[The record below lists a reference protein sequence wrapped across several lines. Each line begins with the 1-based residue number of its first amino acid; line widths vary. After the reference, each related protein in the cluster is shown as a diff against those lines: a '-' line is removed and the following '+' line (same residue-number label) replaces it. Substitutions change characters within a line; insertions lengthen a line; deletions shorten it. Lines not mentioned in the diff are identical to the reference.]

1 MNDNSLEI
9 FKGRMKNSG
18 LRRNER
24 EINRLKNKIVR
35 YRYDSPSLKNV
46 QLNGKNKEMFI
57 DSTSDYDVYTI
68 KSIPNDIF
76 YAGDILT
83 WEDYKWLIIESVVEN
98 NIYTKG
104 KINKCTYEL
113 KWIDDGEIKKQPC
126 VIKSGTSETEQ
137 GSFII
142 VGIDKVICL
151 VSFNEDT
158 IKIKKGMRFFIDNDL
173 KSPTPYKVVGVENVA
188 NVGNGHGYITLT
200 LDEDVLLK
208 EDNIE
213 LLICN
218 YYDKKQEE
226 VNNSGKYAKITK
238 SIDGIILG
246 YNQGT
251 LFSVEFM
258 NDGLVINDIIPKWDI
273 QSSIKEDLKIIKNE
287 SGVIISAT
295 KESSLGNTV
304 KITVSDS
311 NNEFT
316 PDEVIVKVVSIY

>member
-1 MNDNSLEI
+1 MNDNSFEI

-35 YRYDSPSLKNV
+35 YRYDSPSLKKV

-83 WEDYKWLIIESVVEN
+83 WEDYKWLITESVVEN

-113 KWIDDGEIKKQPC
+113 KWIDDGKIKKQPC

-137 GSFII
+137 GLFIV

-151 VSFNEDT
+151 LSFNEYT
-158 IKIKKGMRFFIDNDL
+158 TKIKKGMRFFIDNDL

-226 VNNSGKYAKITK
+226 VNKNGKYAKITK

-246 YNQGT
+246 YDDGT
-251 LFSVEFM
+251 LFSVEFI

-273 QSSIKEDLKIIKNE
+273 QSSIKEDLKIIENE
-287 SGVIISAT
+287 NGVLISAT

-311 NNEFT
+311 NNEFA